1 MSEHGQATMLSSVR
15 RIDHLPAA
23 TTFAKYPASWY
34 LFGASRDL
42 KPGQTLSRKLFGRT
56 LVGYRTTK
64 GSPVIMD
71 SRCSHLGADLTGG
84 KVEADCIRCP
94 FHGWAYG
101 PDGRCVSIPNSNEI
115 PGFARQMIFPVAE
128 RHGLIFV
135 FFGAEALF
143 PLPSFSAV
151 SDDDLVAAPPARFI
165 ADTSWY
171 MVAAHGYDEQH
182 FETVHGRRLLT
193 PLTVDRPAT
202 YARRSR
208 YTAEIVGNR
217 YYDRF
222 LRSRL
227 SRSVSISITTWGGTM
242 VMISGDFGR
251 VKSLFMI
258 ALEPLND
265 QQTLCSVIVFK
276 QRSLT
281 PVNRWLWDP
290 LSLTVRKLLTRAYLI
305 DEVRGLG
312 CPRYA
317 PHRLI
322 AADREMKEYFRWV
335 AALPQ
340 SRNLHD
346 PHAVNPQPQT
356 ANAKVR

>member
-1 MSEHGQATMLSSVR
+1 MDSIVSRRGNTASGAIRDEVCSDQRKKRGAYPRHLLQIDVQVPHSLYQITSRVFSRGGAGGVGQAEAWLSREMESVMSEHRQATVLSTVR

-23 TTFAKYPASWY
+23 TAFDKYPASWY

-42 KPGQTLSRKLFGRT
+42 KSGETVSRKLFGRK

-64 GSPVIMD
+64 GNPVIMD

-84 KVEADCIRCP
+84 KVETDCIRCP

-115 PGFARQMIFPVAE
+115 PGFARQTIFPVAE

-151 SDDDLVAAPPARFI
+151 SDDDLVAARPARFV

-171 MVAAHGYDEQH
+171 MVAAHGYDERH
-182 FETVHGRRLLT
+182 FETVHSRRLLA

-208 YTAEIVGNR
+208 YMAEIVGNQ

-222 LRSRL
+222 LRSRM
-227 SRSVSISITTWGGTM
+227 SHTVSISITTWGGTL
-242 VMISGDFGR
+242 VMISGDFGS

-265 QQTLCSVIVFK
+265 QQTLCSVVVFK

-281 PVNRWLWDP
+281 PVN
-290 LSLTVRKLLTRAYLI
+290 
-305 DEVRGLG
+305 
-312 CPRYA
+312 
-317 PHRLI
+317 
-322 AADREMKEYFRWV
+322 
-335 AALPQ
+335 
-340 SRNLHD
+340 
-346 PHAVNPQPQT
+346 
-356 ANAKVR
+356 